1 MERGRRYSPRE
12 ELAERSALGAI
23 YLRRLRHLQ
32 LALALVALVAFGGP
46 IGALPLVLLVAPGL
60 NDAEVLGVP
69 LAIALLVAPPFAAF
83 VALGWLYA
91 RRADGLDEQF
101 RDLIDE
107 G

>member
-1 MERGRRYSPRE
+1 MPRGPRFSARH

-32 LALALVALVAFGGP
+32 LALALVALVAFGGL

-69 LAIALLVAPPFAAF
+69 LAIGLLVVPPFAAF

>member
-32 LALALVALVAFGGP
+32 LALGLVALVAFGGL

-60 NDAEVLGVP
+60 NEVEVLGVP